1 MRIVLTGGTEP
12 AREAIAAAAGGEGEI
27 AEFDGNL
34 LREVIRLADASSVE
48 MRIVDDSGAPSEV
61 VVDNVG
67 GEAQRDPD
75 RPVDDEGVPEQ
86 EPALEGDEAKASGE
100 NAVGE
105 PGPSVEEEL
114 APVDPNAPP
123 SEDGSPNP
131 ASDPEK
137 DYEASSEAEELAEA
151 EAVDLNEVE
160 GSGADGRILVSDVR
174 AAIAEREAEAAKE
187 SAEQA

>member
-86 EPALEGDEAKASGE
+86 EPALEGEEAQAAGE
-100 NAVGE
+100 TAVGE
-105 PGPSVEEEL
+105 PSASVEEEL

-137 DYEASSEAEELAEA
+137 DYEASSEAEALSMTTACSWR
-151 EAVDLNEVE
+151 
-160 GSGADGRILVSDVR
+160 SGA
-174 AAIAEREAEAAKE
+174 
-187 SAEQA
+187 

>member
-34 LREVIRLADASSVE
+34 LREVIRLSDASSVE
-48 MRIVDDSGAPSEV
+48 LRIVDDGAEASSVE
-61 VVDNVG
+61 VDNVG

-86 EPALEGDEAKASGE
+86 EPVLEGDEAKAAGE

-105 PGPSVEEEL
+105 PSASVEEEL
-114 APVDPNAPP
+114 APVDPNAPR

-160 GSGADGRILVSDVR
+160 GHGADGRILVSDVR
-174 AAIAEREAEAAKE
+174 AAIEKREADAAKE
-187 SAEQA
+187 RAEQA

>member
-86 EPALEGDEAKASGE
+86 EPALEGEEAQAAGE
-100 NAVGE
+100 TAVGE
-105 PGPSVEEEL
+105 PSASVEEEL

-151 EAVDLNEVE
+151 EAVDLSDVD

-174 AAIAEREAEAAKE
+174 AAIAERDAEAAKE
-187 SAEQA
+187 RAEDA

>member
-48 MRIVDDSGAPSEV
+48 MRIVDDSGVPSEV
-61 VVDNVG
+61 VIDQVG

-86 EPALEGDEAKASGE
+86 EPALEGAEAASAGE
-100 NAVGE
+100 SAVGE
-105 PGPSVEEEL
+105 PGASVEEEL

-131 ASDPEK
+131 AADPEK

-151 EAVDLNEVE
+151 EAVDLSDVD

-187 SAEQA
+187 RAEDA